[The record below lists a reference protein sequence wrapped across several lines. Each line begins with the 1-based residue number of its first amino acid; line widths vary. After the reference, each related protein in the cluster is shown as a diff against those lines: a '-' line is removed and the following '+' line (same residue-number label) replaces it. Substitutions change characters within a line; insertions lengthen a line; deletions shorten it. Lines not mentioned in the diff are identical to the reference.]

1 MTEQSKPSFKA
12 EIERLE
18 EIVRSLEANDLDLDQ
33 ALGLFE
39 EGVRRLKVARGLLQE
54 SEIKVQ
60 RVLEESDGTLG
71 TDDLDL

>member
-1 MTEQSKPSFKA
+1 MQKKETPSFKA

-18 EIVRSLEANDLDLDQ
+18 EIVRSLEANDLDLDH

-39 EGVRRLKVARGLLQE
+39 EGVRHLKVARELLQD

-71 TDDLDL
+71 TDDIDL

>member
-1 MTEQSKPSFKA
+1 VARQEKPSFKA

-18 EIVRSLEANDLDLDQ
+18 EIVRSLEANDLDLDH

-39 EGVRRLKVARGLLQE
+39 EGVRRLKVARGLLQD

>member
-1 MTEQSKPSFKA
+1 MAEQSKPSFKA
-12 EIERLE
+12 EVERLE
-18 EIVRSLEANDLDLDQ
+18 EIVRSLEANDLDLDH

-39 EGVRRLKVARGLLQE
+39 EGVRRLKVARGLLQK

>member
-1 MTEQSKPSFKA
+1 MAKKEKPSFKT

-18 EIVRSLEANDLDLDQ
+18 EIVRSLEANDLDLDN

-39 EGVRRLKVARGLLQE
+39 EGVRRLKVARALLQE

-71 TDDLDL
+71 TDDLDI

>member
-1 MTEQSKPSFKA
+1 MAEQSKPSFKA

-18 EIVRSLEANDLDLDQ
+18 EIVRSLEANDLDLDH

-71 TDDLDL
+71 TDDVDL

>member
-1 MTEQSKPSFKA
+1 MAEQSKPSFKA

-18 EIVRSLEANDLDLDQ
+18 EIVRSLEANDLDLDH

-39 EGVRRLKVARGLLQE
+39 EGVRRLKVARGLLQK

-71 TDDLDL
+71 TDDVDL

>member
-1 MTEQSKPSFKA
+1 MQKKEKPSFKA

-18 EIVRSLEANDLDLDQ
+18 EIVRSLEADDLDLDQ

-39 EGVRRLKVARGLLQE
+39 EGVKRLKAARGLLQE

-71 TDDLDL
+71 THDIDL

>member
-1 MTEQSKPSFKA
+1 VAEQSKPSFKA

-18 EIVRSLEANDLDLDQ
+18 EIVRSLEANDLDLDH